1 MPDFL
6 LRKRRP
12 DLVECM
18 DRPDCHGETLD
29 RTFAAFRHVN
39 RMLSGWGRLYRT
51 CIRPALERGRM
62 NTLLDV
68 GCGGGDVLVQL
79 VRAAKRDGYTVT
91 GIGVDPD
98 PRAISWAQ
106 SAWRHEPDVQF
117 RESSLDGMDES
128 FDVVVSNHVLHHLSD
143 IEAEWFLKQS
153 LACASRVVVHND
165 ISRNATGLVL
175 FQAVRIFFPRTF
187 IGADGTVS
195 IRRSFRMK
203 ELLGIAGP
211 SWKPVK
217 AAPFRIGVVAVVT

>member
-12 DLVECM
+12 DLVEIM
-18 DRPDCHGETLD
+18 DRPDCHGEALN

-51 CIRPALERGRM
+51 CIRPELERGRT

-68 GCGGGDVLVQL
+68 GCGGGDILVRL
-79 VRAAKRDGYTVT
+79 VRAARRDGYDVT
-91 GIGVDPD
+91 GIGMDPD
-98 PRAISWAQ
+98 PRAIAWAQ
-106 SAWRHEPDVQF
+106 SAWHDEPGVHF

-128 FDVVVSNHVLHHLSD
+128 YDVVVSNHVLHHLSD
-143 IEAEWFLKQS
+143 AEAERFLAQS
-153 LACASRVVVHND
+153 LACASGVVVHND
-165 ISRNATGLVL
+165 ISRNAVGLVL
-175 FQAVRIFFPRTF
+175 FQAVRVFFPRTF

-203 ELLGIAGP
+203 ELLDLAGP
-211 SWKPVK
+211 GWQPVK
-217 AAPFRIGVVAVVT
+217 AAPFRVGLIAVVQ